1 MQEQLDALEILDK
14 LKEQLSGGKGLFSKK
29 PDLAL
34 CSDLCDK
41 LSRTLPD
48 SFREAEYVKQKR
60 KEILSNADVV
70 AKNTIRAAEEKANK
84 LTAETEVVKNAQS
97 AAKQIIENAYTQCDN
112 LILRTKE
119 HLDNLF
125 KETEKFLCSTLSVV
139 RTNRE
144 ELRLALTEND
154 KNR

>member
-1 MQEQLDALEILDK
+1 MQEHIDALEILDK
-14 LKEQLSGGKGLFSKK
+14 LREELSCGKGFFSKK
-29 PDLAL
+29 PDWEL
-34 CSDLCDK
+34 CVELCDK
-41 LSRTLPD
+41 LARVLPE
-48 SFREAEYVKQKR
+48 SFGEAEYINQKR

-84 LTAETEVVKNAQS
+84 IISETEVVKNANV

-112 LILRTKE
+112 LILRTKS

-125 KETEKFLCSTLSVV
+125 VETEKFLCSTLALV

-144 ELRLALTEND
+144 ELRMALTDVD
-154 KNR
+154 K